1 MREREATAV
10 PFQLAAVLLTLRGE
24 LGLAAD
30 AAQQTMLLRPHDAE
44 VAAQLGAAASRAGR
58 EEAAEMA
65 YGEAV
70 RLDPRSSDGWAGLG
84 RSHAARGVPHP
95 WAPGMCT

>member
-1 MREREATAV
+1 M
-10 PFQLAAVLLTLRGE
+10 PFQLASVLLTLRGE

-30 AAQQTMLLRPHDAE
+30 AAQQALLLQPRDAE
-44 VAAQLGAAASRAGR
+44 AAAQLGAAAARAGR
-58 EEAAEMA
+58 AEAAEKA

-84 RSHAARGVPHP
+84 RSHAAQGEVHASSPLVSFGFYD
-95 WAPGMCT
+95 W